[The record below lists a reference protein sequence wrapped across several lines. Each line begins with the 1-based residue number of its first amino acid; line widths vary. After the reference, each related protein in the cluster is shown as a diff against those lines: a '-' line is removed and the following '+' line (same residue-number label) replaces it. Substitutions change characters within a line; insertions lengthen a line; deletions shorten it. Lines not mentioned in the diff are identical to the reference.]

1 MMLLFKHLGIIRLY
15 TEGVMVGAVLCGRQD
30 SAVRTEVFATTCIKV
45 VDMPH
50 IIGFLFQVAFTFI
63 RDILILELRIHESC
77 GNILNVAY
85 TKERKLELRARVK
98 FLSNSSSKLYAS
110 DLNPSEVFC
119 NTGSFKATAAL

>member
-1 MMLLFKHLGIIRLY
+1 MLLFKHLGIIRLY

-63 RDILILELRIHESC
+63 RDILILELRIH
-77 GNILNVAY
+77 
-85 TKERKLELRARVK
+85 RKLRQ
-98 FLSNSSSKLYAS
+98 Y
-110 DLNPSEVFC
+110 
-119 NTGSFKATAAL
+119 FKRSVYERT